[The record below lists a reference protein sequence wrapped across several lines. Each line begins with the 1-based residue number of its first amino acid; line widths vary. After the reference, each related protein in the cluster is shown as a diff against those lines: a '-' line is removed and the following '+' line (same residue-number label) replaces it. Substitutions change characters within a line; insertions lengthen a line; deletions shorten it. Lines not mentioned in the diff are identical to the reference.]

1 MVGERKDCLLEIG
14 VEEMPARF
22 LDPALAELKKLAAA
36 ALGERRLDY
45 KNLHTYGSPRRITLL
60 VAGMAVSQAPL
71 EKEIKGPAVK
81 VAYKDGVPTR
91 AAKGFAAG
99 QGVKVTDLV
108 QKSVGHVDY
117 VFAVK
122 REAGR
127 LAQEVLSSIFPDL
140 ISGLHFPKPMRWGE
154 QEFRFARPIR
164 WIVSLF
170 GTDVVEFEFTGLQ
183 AGRTTYGHR
192 FLSKKP
198 VVLAQP
204 AGYVETMRK
213 NYVLVDVN
221 ERKKEIW
228 RQVGELA
235 QAAGGA
241 VEEDTDLL
249 NEITNLVEYPTA
261 LIGEFNADYLKLPKE
276 VLVTSMREHQRYFPV
291 VDDKGQLLA
300 KFIAV
305 KNGAADHLDIIRA
318 GNEKVL
324 RARLADADF
333 FYQEDLKTPLAERV
347 QELKKVVFQEK
358 LGTVYD
364 KTVRVG
370 ETAAYLAGVLGI
382 GEEAKEVALRTAAL
396 TKADLVTNMVNEFPE
411 LQGYMG
417 REYALRGGEQEA
429 VARAIYEHYLPRFA
443 GDRLP
448 QTMVGK
454 ILSIADKTDTIVGCF
469 AIGIQPTG
477 SQDPYALRRQALGV
491 SNIILETKA
500 SLSLEKLIETSYCS
514 YQGKVQLK
522 LRLDQV
528 KKEVAAFFKHRIR
541 GILDE
546 KGFTYD
552 TIDAVLSA
560 GYDDFNDILL
570 RAKALAEFRQ
580 EADFADLLTAF
591 VRANNL
597 SKKAAIQQINPD
609 LLADPAEKELYRL
622 LAAVQEK
629 AGDYLKQQDYRSLFS
644 AIATLQGP
652 LDEFFTSVLVMV
664 DEEPLRNNRLAL
676 LASLAALVKQVADL
690 TKVVVSD

>member
-1 MVGERKDCLLEIG
+1 MVDDHKDCLLEIG

-22 LDPALAELKKLAAA
+22 LDPALAELKKLTAA
-36 ALGERRLDY
+36 ALKEQRLDY

-60 VAGMAVSQAPL
+60 VEGMAVSQAPL

-99 QGVKVTDLV
+99 QGVRVTDLV

-127 LAQEVLSSIFPDL
+127 PARKVLSTIFPDL
-140 ISGLHFPKPMRWGE
+140 ISRLHFPKPMRWGE
-154 QEFRFARPIR
+154 LEFRFARPIR
-164 WIVSLF
+164 WIVSLL
-170 GTDVVEFEFTGLQ
+170 GTDVVEFKFTGLQ

-198 VVLAQP
+198 IILTQP

-213 NYVLVDVN
+213 NYVLVDVQ

-228 RQVGELA
+228 RQVGEIA
-235 QAAGGA
+235 QAAGGS
-241 VEEDTDLL
+241 VEEDIDLL

-291 VDDKGQLLA
+291 VDEKGQLLA

-333 FYQEDLKTPLAERV
+333 FYQEDLKTPLVEKV
-347 QELKKVVFQEK
+347 PELRKVVFQEK

-370 ETAAYLAGVLGI
+370 EIAAYLAGVLGA
-382 GEEAKEVALRTAAL
+382 GEEAKEAALRAAAL

-417 REYALRGGEQEA
+417 REYALRGGEQQA
-429 VARAIYEHYLPRFA
+429 VGQAIFEHYLPRFA

-448 QTMVGK
+448 QTVAGK
-454 ILSIADKTDTIVGCF
+454 ILSIADKMDTIVGCF

-491 SNIILETKA
+491 SNIILDTKA
-500 SLSLEKLIETSYCS
+500 SLSLEKLIETSYHS
-514 YQGKVQLK
+514 YQGKVQLE
-522 LRLDQV
+522 LPLDQV
-528 KKEVAAFFKHRIR
+528 KKEVTAFFKHRIR

-546 KGFTYD
+546 QDFSYD

-560 GYDDFNDILL
+560 GYDDLNDTLL

-597 SKKAAIQQINPD
+597 SKKAAVRRVNPD

-629 AGDYLKQQDYRSLFS
+629 AGDYLEQQNYRSLFS

-676 LASLAALVKQVADL
+676 LANLAALVKQAADL

>member
-1 MVGERKDCLLEIG
+1 MVDDHKDCLLEIG

-22 LDPALAELKKLAAA
+22 LDPALAELKKLTAA
-36 ALGERRLDY
+36 ALKEQRLDY

-60 VAGMAVSQAPL
+60 VEGMAVSQAPL

-99 QGVKVTDLV
+99 QGVRVTDLV

-127 LAQEVLSSIFPDL
+127 PARKVLSTIFPDL
-140 ISGLHFPKPMRWGE
+140 ISRLHFPKPMRWGE
-154 QEFRFARPIR
+154 LEFRFARPIR
-164 WIVSLF
+164 WIVSLL
-170 GTDVVEFEFTGLQ
+170 GTDVVEFKFTGLQ

-198 VVLAQP
+198 IILTQP

-213 NYVLVDVN
+213 NYVLVDVQ

-228 RQVGELA
+228 RQVGEIA
-235 QAAGGA
+235 QAAGGS
-241 VEEDTDLL
+241 VEEDIDLL

-291 VDDKGQLLA
+291 VDEKGQLLA

-333 FYQEDLKTPLAERV
+333 FYQEDLKTPLVEKV
-347 QELKKVVFQEK
+347 PELRKVVFQEK

-370 ETAAYLAGVLGI
+370 EIAAYLAGVLGA
-382 GEEAKEVALRTAAL
+382 GEEAKEAALRAAAL

-417 REYALRGGEQEA
+417 REYALRGGEQQA
-429 VARAIYEHYLPRFA
+429 VGQAIFEHYLPRFA

-448 QTMVGK
+448 QTVAGK
-454 ILSIADKTDTIVGCF
+454 ILSIADKVDTIVGCF

-491 SNIILETKA
+491 SNIILDTKA
-500 SLSLEKLIETSYCS
+500 SLSLEKLIETGYHS
-514 YQGKVQLK
+514 YQGKVQLE
-522 LRLDQV
+522 LPLDQV
-528 KKEVAAFFKHRIR
+528 KKEVAAFFKHRVR

-546 KGFTYD
+546 QGFSYD

-560 GYDDFNDILL
+560 GYDDLNDALL
-570 RAKALAEFRQ
+570 RTKALAEFRR

-597 SKKAAIQQINPD
+597 SKKAVARQITPD
-609 LLADPAEKELYRL
+609 LLEDPAEKELYRL
-622 LAAVQEK
+622 LAEIQEK
-629 AGDYLKQQDYRSLFS
+629 AGDYLEQQNYRSLFS

-676 LASLAALVKQVADL
+676 LANLADLVKQVADL